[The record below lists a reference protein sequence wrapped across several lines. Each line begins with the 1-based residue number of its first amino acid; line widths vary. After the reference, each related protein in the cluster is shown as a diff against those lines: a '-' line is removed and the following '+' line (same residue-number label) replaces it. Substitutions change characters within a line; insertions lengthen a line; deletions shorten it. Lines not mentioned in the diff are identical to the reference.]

1 LSIISDN
8 KKLFITLTWNLQ
20 RENIFKLKSWRSATT
35 KTMKKASILLIALFF
50 GIAINGFSQTTAPA
64 PKADFFVGKW
74 EITIFGTPNGDSK
87 MITDLIRKDG
97 KLTGELKNLV
107 DSAMPA
113 IPITSIDEKDGEI
126 EIAFSA
132 SGYDVT
138 LPLKKEDDDN
148 LKGQLMGMFDAKAKR
163 VK

>member
-1 LSIISDN
+1 VPPSN
-8 KKLFITLTWNLQ
+8 
-20 RENIFKLKSWRSATT
+20 

-50 GIAINGFSQTTAPA
+50 GIAINGFSQTTTPA
-64 PKADFFVGKW
+64 TKTDFFVGKW

-87 MITDLIRKDG
+87 MVTELVRKDG
-97 KLTGELKNLV
+97 KLTGELKSLT
-107 DSAMPA
+107 DTAMPA

-126 EIAFSA
+126 EIAFTA

-148 LKGQLMGMFDAKAKR
+148 LKGQMMGMFDAKAKR